1 MHQYTTNSLFSI
13 CSRAMQVDGSF
24 GMSAAVAEMLL
35 QSHEDELAFLPALPT
50 AWKDGEVKGLVA
62 RGGFEV
68 GLRWKDGRISEATLL
83 SKNGR
88 PCRVRSAVPLKVTAR
103 GRSVSARRLEPGLIE
118 FRTEAGVSY
127 ALTAAGR

>member
-13 CSRAMQVDGSF
+13 CSRAMQVDGAF

-35 QSHEDELAFLPALPT
+35 QSHEDELSFLPALPA
-50 AWKDGEVKGLVA
+50 AWKDGDVKGFVA

-68 GLRWKDGRISEATLL
+68 GLRWKDGRITEATLL

-88 PCRVRSAVPLKVTAR
+88 PCRVRSAVPLKVTVR
-103 GRSVSARRLEPGLIE
+103 GRSVSVRRPEPGLIE
-118 FRTEAGVSY
+118 FKTEPGASY
-127 ALTAAGR
+127 TLTAAGH